1 MKVSK
6 KIEKIKPNSQSIYHQ
21 NNTTITGQNHTKLLQ
36 NLKIVSDNSTFHK
49 RNFSDIPKIN
59 EISPDP
65 HINKPSSQDKQ
76 YQYSQK
82 E

>member
-21 NNTTITGQNHTKLLQ
+21 NSTIITGQNHTKLLQ
-36 NLKIVSDNSTFHK
+36 NFKIVSDNSAFHK

-59 EISPDP
+59 ENSLDT
-65 HINKPSSQDKQ
+65 HMNKRSSQDKQ